1 MSISTTLFA
10 GRLSLQ
16 RFLLACWCCL
26 LVLALPAHAELAR
39 NAGAEESS
47 PSGGASGW
55 TFDHWTQGEPQSIGT
70 RDESVFR
77 SGKSSLKIQLGQGDD
92 GKLTQLI
99 KVKPDTWYR
108 VSAWVK
114 TQGIAADAK
123 VGANISIVDAMDHS
137 RDIKGDQDWQE
148 LVAWGKTGPEQNEI
162 KVALRLGFYGSLAT
176 GTAWFDDISVQEG
189 EPGEQDSKTQIIS
202 FTPPPAAAP
211 AASAADGSPSALSAN
226 VVLWLVTLGY
236 IGLVA
241 WLIRARDGAYQRFGA
256 VLDGIAPL
264 SKTWPAIALVL
275 VVFLIKIYWAGAYR
289 GHSYDIGTFSAW
301 AFDMYQRGF
310 EGFYRP
316 GYFADYPP
324 GYITVLWLVGGAANW
339 FGLAYDTPGFLA
351 ALKMPAMLADI
362 AGALFLLWV
371 GRKDN
376 TTRAIALIAAILWLF
391 NPLAI
396 VTSTFWGQ
404 VDSIF
409 TLILAASFLM
419 LERRRIVLSAALYA
433 AAVIFKP
440 QALLVG
446 PIALIALLT
455 FGDMKVQLKALG
467 AAIGTFILLSLPFT
481 ISREPLWIFSLYG
494 GTLASYD
501 YLTINAFNLYALF
514 NGNWLAN
521 STPFLGLAV
530 GKWAWLLTLSSLAAV
545 VYGVVKGKG
554 EGRYL
559 FGAFAIYVLFF
570 VLGPK
575 MHERYLFPAAFVGLT
590 AFMVIA
596 DKRVLWLAVAA
607 SLTTFVNTLVTLD
620 ILTRLNSTAVPN
632 GSFFMVV
639 CSLANV
645 ALLVQTF
652 RIGYDIFLRGNRQ
665 ALVFSDTSAGIEPSS
680 NTVAGF
686 VAIPPVEQP
695 LAPVSRRAW
704 AALAMI
710 CAAYSVAAFT
720 YLGNGQSP
728 QKFWNP
734 PAAGDW
740 AVFDL
745 GKIEQVS
752 QLQYHHGLGE
762 GEYALQWSADGQNW
776 TVGKGIVI
784 SNRFS
789 EFRWR
794 PLEVNLPARYFKI
807 GLSTGALQMNE
818 IAVRGQQ
825 NALLT
830 PVLQAG
836 PSDAA
841 ALIDEQDKTVT
852 LSTAYNGMYFDE
864 VYHARSA
871 WEISQGIDA
880 TENTHPPLGKI
891 IIAIGVWLF
900 GMNPFG
906 WRFMGVVFGIA
917 MLPVFFGLSR
927 RVFRSENFALLA
939 TGLLALDFMHFT
951 QTRIATIDT
960 YGVFF
965 ILASSYWM
973 LRWMQQEPA
982 TQDWK
987 TDFKSLLLCGTM
999 FGLGAASKWI
1009 VLYHGVGLAF
1019 LYCWNVWR
1027 QYRVAQSLP
1036 PKLPGQR
1043 TYADWVTQSVLWSVL
1058 GFIVIPALIYTAAYI
1073 PLMQATGQGISGML
1087 ANQTGMYQYHS
1098 QLKATHP
1105 FSSMWYEWPT
1115 MLKPMWYYSGTE
1127 WTGPLKVSSIS
1138 AFGNPVTWYLG
1149 TLAFLIAI
1157 GWRLAMASSKS
1168 LVQRFAVSQSQL
1180 FALSFII
1187 AAGLIQFLPWALI
1200 PRKLVFIYHFFASV
1214 PFIILALVWLLQQLQ
1229 RLQLDNPLRVWV
1241 KYLPWGVAA
1250 VAAVLFIA
1258 YFPVISGYPVPRGW
1272 VEFINKGPVTL
1283 YF

>member
-1 MSISTTLFA
+1 MTM
-10 GRLSLQ
+10 RLSKVLSKVFQ
-16 RFLLACWCCL
+16 KILWLCALLM
-26 LVLALPAHAELAR
+26 LVLPVYAAELAR
-39 NAGAEESS
+39 NAGAEETS
-47 PSGGASGW
+47 PSGSAAGW
-55 TFDHWTQGEPQSIGT
+55 TFDHWTQGEPKSIGV
-70 RDESVFR
+70 RDDRIFHGGSASV
-77 SGKSSLKIQLGQGDD
+77 KIELGQADD
-92 GKLTQLI
+92 GKLTQTI

-114 TQGIAADAK
+114 TVGIPLDAK

-137 RDIKGDQDWQE
+137 PDLKGENDWQQ
-148 LVAWGKTGPEQNEI
+148 LVVWGKTGEEQNEI
-162 KVALRLGFYGSLAT
+162 KVALRLGFYGSLT
-176 GTAWFDDISVQEG
+176 SGTAWFDDISVQQA
-189 EPGEQDSKTQIIS
+189 EPGAGAIVIS

-211 AASAADGSPSALSAN
+211 VTTSSPAGSGLSAN
-226 VVLWLVTLGY
+226 AVIWLVTLAY
-236 IGLVA
+236 LGLTA
-241 WLIRARDGAYQRFGA
+241 WLIRSRGVVYQKFGA
-256 VLDGIAPL
+256 IAEGIAPL
-264 SKTWPAIALVL
+264 SRTGVALLLILAVVL
-275 VVFLIKIYWAGAYR
+275 LKLYWAGSYR

-301 AFDMYQRGF
+301 ALDMYQRGF
-310 EGFYRP
+310 AGFYRP

-324 GYITVLWLVGGAANW
+324 GYITVLWLVGGIANW
-339 FGLAYDTPGFLA
+339 FNLAYDSPSFLMV
-351 ALKMPAMLADI
+351 LKLPAMLADI
-362 AGALFLLWV
+362 AGAVFLLWV
-371 GRKDN
+371 GRHSVA
-376 TTRAIALIAAILWLF
+376 TRTMALIAAVLWLL

-396 VTSTFWGQ
+396 VTSAFWGQ

-409 TLILAASFLM
+409 TLILAASLLM
-419 LERRRIVLSAALYA
+419 LERGRVVLAAALYS

-446 PIALIALLT
+446 PIALIGLLT
-455 FGDMKVQLKALG
+455 LSNSHGRDLPLQLKAAG
-467 AAIGTFILLSLPFT
+467 AAIGTFFLLSLPFT

-521 STPFLGLAV
+521 STLFLGLPV
-530 GKWAWLLTLSSLAAV
+530 GKWAWILTLSALASV
-545 VYGVVKGKG
+545 IYGVIKGKG

-559 FGAFAIYVLFF
+559 FGAFAIYLLFF

-590 AFMVIA
+590 AFMVIG
-596 DKRVLWLAVAA
+596 DKRVLWLAIGA
-607 SLTTFVNTLVTLD
+607 SLTTFINTLVTLD
-620 ILTRLNSTAVPN
+620 ILTRLNSTGVPN
-632 GSFFMVV
+632 DNFFMIA

-665 ALVFSDTSAGIEPSS
+665 ALVLNDTSSGIERGS
-680 NTVAGF
+680 NVEAEY

-695 LAPVSRRAW
+695 LAPISRRAW
-704 AALAMI
+704 AALVMI
-710 CAAYSVAAFT
+710 CAVYSVAAFT

-734 PAAGDW
+734 PAASEW

-745 GKIEQVS
+745 GKVEQVS

-776 TVGKGIVI
+776 IVGKGIVI

-794 PLEVNLPARYFKI
+794 VLDVNLPARYFKI

-818 IAVRGQQ
+818 IAVRDASHRQLSP
-825 NALLT
+825 AL
-830 PVLQAG
+830 VGG
-836 PSDAA
+836 PADAA
-841 ALIDEQDKTVT
+841 ALIDEQDKTVA

-871 WEISQGIDA
+871 WEILQGIDA

-891 IIAIGVWLF
+891 LIAFGVWLF

-906 WRFMGVVFGIA
+906 WRFTGVMFGIA

-987 TDFKSLLLCGTM
+987 TDIKSLLLCGTM

-1019 LYCWNVWR
+1019 LYCWNLWR
-1027 QYRVAQSLP
+1027 QYKVAQSLP

-1043 TYADWVTQSVLWSVL
+1043 TYGDWVTQSVLWSVL
-1058 GFIVIPALIYTAAYI
+1058 GFVVIPALIYTAAYI
-1073 PLMQATGQGISGML
+1073 PLMEVTGQGISGML

-1115 MLKPMWYYSGTE
+1115 MLKPMWYYSGAE

-1149 TLAFLIAI
+1149 TLAFLIAM
-1157 GWRLAMASSKS
+1157 GWRLTMASSKAM
-1168 LVQRFAVSQSQL
+1168 VQRFAVSQSQI
-1180 FALSFII
+1180 FALGFIV
-1187 AAGLIQFLPWALI
+1187 AVGLIQFLPWALI

-1229 RLQLDNPLRVWV
+1229 RIALDNPLRVWA
-1241 KYLPWGVAA
+1241 KYLPWAVVA

>member
-1 MSISTTLFA
+1 ML
-10 GRLSLQ
+10 LLQ
-16 RFLLACWCCL
+16 
-26 LVLALPAHAELAR
+26 PAVAEELAR
-39 NAGAEESS
+39 NAGVEETS
-47 PSGGASGW
+47 PSGGAAGW
-55 TFDHWTQGEPQSIGT
+55 TFDHWTQGEPQSVAV
-70 RDESVFR
+70 RDETVFH
-77 SGKSSLKIQLGQGDD
+77 SGKASVKIALGQGDD

-114 TQGIAADAK
+114 TAGIPADAK
-123 VGANISIVDAMDHS
+123 VGANLSIVDAMDYS
-137 RDIKGDQDWQE
+137 QDLKGDNDWQE
-148 LVAWGKTGPEQNEI
+148 LVAWGKTGPEQTEV

-176 GTAWFDDISVQEG
+176 GTAWFDDVSVTAA
-189 EPGEQDSKTQIIS
+189 EPGAGAKVIS
-202 FTPPPAAAP
+202 FTPPPAAA
-211 AASAADGSPSALSAN
+211 AAAPVVASSGSGLSAN
-226 VVLWLVTLGY
+226 TVMCLVTIAYL
-236 IGLVA
+236 GLVA
-241 WLIRARDGAYQRFGA
+241 FLLRARGGVLQRFGA
-256 VLDGIAPL
+256 VLDGIAPI
-264 SKTWPAIALVL
+264 SKTWPALALVL
-275 VVFLIKIYWAGAYR
+275 LVFLLKIYWAGSYR

-301 AFDMYQRGF
+301 ALDMYQRGF
-310 EGFYRP
+310 AGFYRP

-339 FGLAYDTPGFLA
+339 FHLAYDSPSFLA
-351 ALKMPAMLADI
+351 VLKLPAMLADI
-362 AGALFLLWV
+362 AGAVFLLWV
-371 GRKDN
+371 GRN
-376 TTRAIALIAAILWLF
+376 SSVTRPLALIAAILWLL

-396 VTSTFWGQ
+396 VTSAFWGQ

-409 TLILAASFLM
+409 TLILAAAFLQ
-419 LERRRIVLSAALYA
+419 LERRRVVLAAALYA
-433 AAVIFKP
+433 VAVLFKP

-446 PIALIALLT
+446 PIALIALLSLRDLPLQ
-455 FGDMKVQLKALG
+455 FKAIA
-467 AAIGTFILLSLPFT
+467 AAIGTFAVLSLPFT

-514 NGNWLAN
+514 NGNWLPN
-521 STPFLGLAV
+521 ETLFLGLAV
-530 GKWAWLLTLSSLAAV
+530 GKWAWLFTLSALAAV
-545 VYGVVKGKG
+545 LLGVVKGKG

-596 DKRVLWLAVAA
+596 DRRVLWLAIGA
-607 SLTTFVNTLVTLD
+607 SLTTFINTLVTLD
-620 ILTRLNSTAVPN
+620 ILTRLNSTGVPN
-632 GSFFMVV
+632 DNIFMLLG
-639 CSLANV
+639 SLANV
-645 ALLVQTF
+645 ALLIQTL
-652 RIGYDIFLRGNRQ
+652 RVGYDIFLRGNRQ
-665 ALVFSDTSAGIEPSS
+665 QLAVPAASTAVTMDEPLLAPAVLA
-680 NTVAGF
+680 T
-686 VAIPPVEQP
+686 PVEAP
-695 LAPVSRRAW
+695 LQAVSRRAW
-704 AALAMI
+704 VALAMI
-710 CAAYSVAAFT
+710 CAVYSMAAFT
-720 YLGNGQSP
+720 YLGNTQAP

-745 GKIEQVS
+745 GAVQSVTK
-752 QLQYHHGLGE
+752 LQYHHGLGE

-776 TVGKGIVI
+776 TASKGIVI
-784 SNRFS
+784 NNRFS

-794 PLEVNLPARYFKI
+794 DLAINLPARYFKI
-807 GLSTGALQMNE
+807 GLSTGSLQMNE
-818 IAVRGQQ
+818 IAVRGAQD
-825 NALLT
+825 ALLVPT
-830 PVLQAG
+830 LSSG
-836 PSDAA
+836 PNDAA
-841 ALIDEQDKTVT
+841 ALIDEQNKVVA

-871 WEISQGIDA
+871 WEILQGIDA

-891 IIAIGVWLF
+891 IIAIGVAIF

-906 WRFMGVVFGIA
+906 WRFMGVMFGIA

-927 RVFRSENFALLA
+927 RIFRSENFALLA
-939 TGLLALDFMHFT
+939 TALLAVDFMHFT

-982 TQDWK
+982 TQNWR
-987 TDFKSLLLCGTM
+987 TDIKSLLLCGTM

-1009 VLYHGVGLAF
+1009 VLYHGVGLAG
-1019 LYCWNVWR
+1019 LYCWNLWR
-1027 QYRVAQSLP
+1027 QAKVAQGLP
-1036 PKLPGQR
+1036 AQLPGQR
-1043 TYADWVTQSVLWSVL
+1043 GYSDWVVQSVLWSVL
-1058 GFIVIPALIYTAAYI
+1058 AFIVIPALIYTAAYI
-1073 PLMQATGQGISGML
+1073 PLMKATGQGLAGMF

-1115 MLKPMWYYSGTE
+1115 MVKPMWYYSGAE

-1157 GWRLAMASSKS
+1157 GWRLTMASSKAA
-1168 LVQRFAVSQSQL
+1168 LQRFAVTPSQI
-1180 FALSFII
+1180 FALGFIV
-1187 AAGLIQFLPWALI
+1187 AVGLTQFLPWALI

-1214 PFIILALVWLLQQLQ
+1214 PFIILALVWGLQ
-1229 RLQLDNPLRVWV
+1229 RLQLDNPNRSWARW
-1241 KYLPWGVAA
+1241 LPWGIVALA
-1250 VAAVLFIA
+1250 TVLFVA

>member
-1 MSISTTLFA
+1 MLMSA
-10 GRLSLQ
+10 MRMNWLQ
-16 RFLLACWCCL
+16 WLLACWCCL
-26 LVLALPAHAELAR
+26 LLVMQPVAAEELAR
-39 NAGAEESS
+39 NAGVEETS

-55 TFDHWTQGEPQSIGT
+55 TFDHWTQGDPKSIAQ
-70 RDESVFR
+70 RDDQVFR
-77 SGKSSLKIQLGQGDD
+77 SGKASIKIVLGQGDD
-92 GKLTQLI
+92 GKLTQAI

-114 TQGIAADAK
+114 TEGIPSDAR
-123 VGANISIVDAMDHS
+123 VGANISIVDAMDYS
-137 RDIKGDQDWQE
+137 NDLKGDNDWQE
-148 LVAWGKTGPEQNEI
+148 VVAWGKTGPEQTEI
-162 KVALRLGFYGSLAT
+162 KVALRLGFYGSLTT
-176 GTAWFDDISVQEG
+176 GTAWFDDISVQAA
-189 EPGEQDSKTQIIS
+189 EPGAGAKVIS
-202 FTPPPAAAP
+202 FTPPPAAAAAP
-211 AASAADGSPSALSAN
+211 AEAASSNQSATVAN
-226 VVLWLVTLGY
+226 VITWLVTLAY

-241 WLIRARDGAYQRFGA
+241 WLIRARDTAYQRFGA
-256 VLDGIAPL
+256 VFDGIAPL
-264 SKTWPAIALVL
+264 TKTWAAIALVL
-275 VVFLIKIYWAGAYR
+275 AIFLIKIYWAGAYR

-301 AFDMYQRGF
+301 ALDMYQRGF
-310 EGFYRP
+310 AGFYRP

-324 GYITVLWLVGGAANW
+324 GYITVLWLVGGIANW
-339 FGLAYDTPGFLA
+339 FSLQYGSPSFLVV
-351 ALKMPAMLADI
+351 LKLPSMLADI
-362 AGALFLLWV
+362 AGAVFLLWV

-376 TTRAIALIAAILWLF
+376 ATRAIALIAAIAWLF

-455 FGDMKVQLKALG
+455 FGDVKVQLKALG

-501 YLTINAFNLYALF
+501 YLTVNAFNLYALF
-514 NGNWLAN
+514 GGNWLPN
-521 STPFLGLAV
+521 ETLFLGLPV
-530 GKWAWLLTLSSLAAV
+530 GKWAWILTLSALAAV
-545 VYGVVKGKG
+545 VYGVIKGKG
-554 EGRYL
+554 QGRYL

-570 VLGPK
+570 VVGPK
-575 MHERYLFPAAFVGLT
+575 MHERYLFPAAFIGLT

-596 DKRVLWLAVAA
+596 DKRVLWLAVWA
-607 SLTTFVNTLVTLD
+607 SLTTFVNTWITLD
-620 ILTRLNSTAVPN
+620 ILTRLNSTGVPN
-632 GSFFMVV
+632 DNFFMIV
-639 CSLANV
+639 CSIANV
-645 ALLVQTF
+645 ALLIQTF
-652 RIGYDIFLRGNRQ
+652 RVGYDIFLRGNRQ
-665 ALVFSDTSAGIEPSS
+665 ALQSDVPEQGIAPQTNADNGAE
-680 NTVAGF
+680 
-686 VAIPPVEQP
+686 AIPVMPVEMP

-704 AALAMI
+704 LALAAI

-720 YLGNGQSP
+720 YLGNTQAP

-734 PAAGDW
+734 PAASEW

-745 GKIEQVS
+745 GNVQQVK

-776 TVGKGIVI
+776 TVGQGIVI
-784 SNRFS
+784 NNRFS

-794 PLEVNLPARYFKI
+794 NLDVNLPARYFKI
-807 GLSTGALQMNE
+807 GLSTGSLQMNE
-818 IAVRGQQ
+818 IAVRDGQ
-825 NALLT
+825 NSLVTPALS
-830 PVLQAG
+830 AG
-836 PSDAA
+836 PSDAV
-841 ALIDEQDKTVT
+841 ALIDEQDKAVT

-871 WEISQGIDA
+871 WEILQGIDA

-891 IIAIGVWLF
+891 LIAFGVWLF

-906 WRFMGVVFGIA
+906 WRFVGATFGIL

-927 RVFRSENFALLA
+927 RLFRSENFALVA
-939 TGLLALDFMHFT
+939 TALLAVDFMHFT

-982 TQDWK
+982 SQDWK
-987 TDFKSLLLCGTM
+987 TDIKSLLLCGAM

-1019 LYCWNVWR
+1019 LYCWNLWR
-1027 QYRVAQSLP
+1027 QYQVAQALP
-1036 PKLPGQR
+1036 AKLPGQR
-1043 TYADWVTQSVLWSVL
+1043 GYGDWVTQSVLWSVL

-1115 MLKPMWYYSGTE
+1115 MVKPMWYYSGSE

-1157 GWRLAMASSKS
+1157 GWRLYMAWTLASSKAM
-1168 LVQRFAVSQSQL
+1168 VQRFAVTPSQI
-1180 FALSFII
+1180 FALSFIV
-1187 AAGLIQFLPWALI
+1187 AVGLIQFLPWALI

-1214 PFIILALVWLLQQLQ
+1214 PFIILALVWGLQ
-1229 RLQLDNPLRVWV
+1229 RLQLDNPNRMWA
-1241 KYLPWGVAA
+1241 KYLPWGV
-1250 VAAVLFIA
+1250 VALGLICFIA